1 MNWTAKAKSKAA
13 RPKRKDEWKDN
24 QHDVFGAELFGE
36 AVTDEAQRQKD
47 IDKEQIGK
55 NHVSGSL
62 ILFLRAGTFPDAR
75 GVWFP

>member
-1 MNWTAKAKSKAA
+1 MNQLKNELNSKS
-13 RPKRKDEWKDN
+13 N

-36 AVTDEAQRQKD
+36 AVTDEAQWQKD

-62 ILFLRAGTFPDAR
+62 ILCFFRAGTFPDAR